1 MKTFDE
7 LYRDILNRKVKLE
20 EPLPPQYD
28 SRHLDC
34 LLHPEKYAPVIPV
47 SDCEKCAYDRA
58 CRQSCIFDAIIRDE
72 EGKLSISP
80 KLCSGCGACM
90 DACSMERL
98 TARKDVLPVMKAVR
112 EAKEPVYLLVAPAA
126 VGQFGKDVT
135 LGKLRTAAKALGF
148 TGMVEV
154 ALFADILTLKEA
166 LEYDRHVKKKGD
178 YQLTS
183 CCCPVWIA
191 MIRKIF
197 HELLPHVPGAV
208 SPMIACGR
216 MIKRLHPDAVTVFLG
231 PCLAK
236 KKEAEEPDIA
246 DAVDYVLTFQEM
258 QDILTAAD
266 IHPGKLADMKKE
278 HASEAGR
285 LYARTGGVSRAVEN
299 MVQQLRADRNIAVK
313 AEQADGTRA
322 CMEMIERIRAEK
334 TDASFFEGMGCVGG
348 CVGGP
353 KVLLSREEG
362 KQYVDDYAEAAEF
375 RTPLENPYVL
385 KILEELGFHTVEEL
399 LEDESL
405 LTRRL

>member
-7 LYRDILNRKVKLE
+7 LYRNILNRKVKLE

-72 EGKLSISP
+72 EGRLSIRT

-126 VGQFGKDVT
+126 VGQFGEDVT

-236 KKEAEEPDIA
+236 KKEAKEPDIA

-266 IHPGKLADMKKE
+266 IHPEKLADVKKE

-285 LYARTGGVSRAVEN
+285 LYARTGGVSRAVEK
-299 MVQQLRADRNIAVK
+299 MVQQLRSDRDIAIK

-322 CMEMIERIRAEK
+322 CMEMIERIRTGK
-334 TDASFFEGMGCVGG
+334 TDASFFEGMGCAGG

-353 KVLLSREEG
+353 KALLSREEG

>member
-47 SDCEKCAYDRA
+47 SDCEKCTYDRA

-72 EGKLSISP
+72 EGKLSINP
-80 KLCSGCGACM
+80 KLCSGCGVCM
-90 DACSMERL
+90 DACSMKKL

-126 VGQFGKDVT
+126 VGQFGEDVT

-216 MIKRLHPDAVTVFLG
+216 IIKRLHPDAVTVFLG

-285 LYARTGGVSRAVEN
+285 LYARTGGVSRAVEK
-299 MVQQLRADRNIAVK
+299 MVQQLRSDRDIAIK

-322 CMEMIERIRAEK
+322 CMEMIERIRTGK
-334 TDASFFEGMGCVGG
+334 TDASFFEGMGCAGG

-353 KVLLSREEG
+353 KALLSREEG

>member
-72 EGKLSISP
+72 EGKLSINP
-80 KLCSGCGACM
+80 KLCSGCGVCM
-90 DACSMERL
+90 DACSMKKL

-236 KKEAEEPDIA
+236 KKEAKEPDIA

>member
-47 SDCEKCAYDRA
+47 SDCEKCTYDRA

-72 EGKLSISP
+72 EGKLSINP
-80 KLCSGCGACM
+80 KLCSGCGVCM
-90 DACSMERL
+90 DACSMKKL

-126 VGQFGKDVT
+126 VGQFGEDVT

-191 MIRKIF
+191 MIRKIC

-216 MIKRLHPDAVTVFLG
+216 IIKRLHPDAVTVFLG

-285 LYARTGGVSRAVEN
+285 LYARTGGVSRAVEK
-299 MVQQLRADRNIAVK
+299 MVQQLRSDRDIAIK

-322 CMEMIERIRAEK
+322 CMEMIERIRTGK
-334 TDASFFEGMGCVGG
+334 TDASFFEGMGCAGG

-353 KVLLSREEG
+353 KALLSREEG

>member
-47 SDCEKCAYDRA
+47 SDCEKCTYDRA

-72 EGKLSISP
+72 EGKLSINP
-80 KLCSGCGACM
+80 KLCSGCGVCM
-90 DACSMERL
+90 DACSMKKL

-112 EAKEPVYLLVAPAA
+112 EAKESVYLLVAPAA
-126 VGQFGKDVT
+126 VGQFGEDVT

-216 MIKRLHPDAVTVFLG
+216 IIKRLHPDAVTVFLG

-299 MVQQLRADRNIAVK
+299 MVRQLRADRNIAVK

-353 KVLLSREEG
+353 KALLSREEG

>member
-1 MKTFDE
+1 
-7 LYRDILNRKVKLE
+7 
-20 EPLPPQYD
+20 
-28 SRHLDC
+28 
-34 LLHPEKYAPVIPV
+34 
-47 SDCEKCAYDRA
+47 
-58 CRQSCIFDAIIRDE
+58 
-72 EGKLSISP
+72 
-80 KLCSGCGACM
+80 
-90 DACSMERL
+90 MERL

-126 VGQFGKDVT
+126 VGQFGEDVT

-236 KKEAEEPDIA
+236 KKEAKEPDIA

-266 IHPGKLADMKKE
+266 IHPEKLADVKKE

-285 LYARTGGVSRAVEN
+285 LYARTGGVSRAVEK
-299 MVQQLRADRNIAVK
+299 MVQQLRSDRDIAIK

-322 CMEMIERIRAEK
+322 CMEMIERIRTGK
-334 TDASFFEGMGCVGG
+334 TDASFFEGMGCAGG

-353 KVLLSREEG
+353 KALLSREEG